1 MSKSEFKNYVEKL
14 ILELKNKKL
23 KLSVAESCTGGM
35 LSSEIVEVSGASEVF
50 YEGIVTYSC
59 ESKIKRL
66 GVSEETIKKY
76 GVVSEQTA
84 KEMLKGLETEVGIST
99 TGIAGPNGGTEKTP
113 VGTVY
118 IGIKYLNKIKVRK
131 YFFSGSREEIR
142 VATVQASIYLLLK
155 EIEKNIVF

>member
-76 GVVSEQTA
+76 GMVSEQTA
-84 KEMLKGLETEVGIST
+84 KEMLKGLETEVAIST

-142 VATVQASIYLLLK
+142 LAAVQASIYLLLK
-155 EIEKNIVF
+155 EIENKGF

>member
-99 TGIAGPNGGTEKTP
+99 TGIAG
-113 VGTVY
+113 
-118 IGIKYLNKIKVRK
+118 
-131 YFFSGSREEIR
+131 
-142 VATVQASIYLLLK
+142 
-155 EIEKNIVF
+155 